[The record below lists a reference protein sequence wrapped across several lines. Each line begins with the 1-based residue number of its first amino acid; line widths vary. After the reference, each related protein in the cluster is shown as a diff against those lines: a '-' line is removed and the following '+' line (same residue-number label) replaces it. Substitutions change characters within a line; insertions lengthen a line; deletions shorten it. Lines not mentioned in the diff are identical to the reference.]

1 MNHEW
6 LTIATKSSTKSS
18 TKSCSTFKGH
28 KIWCH
33 PHLLLP
39 FIFLLHI
46 TCFSEK
52 KVGSF
57 PSFTYFSHF
66 LAFAPL
72 MTWVLVHWS
81 LYHASLHKMLAT
93 NTHTHTHTHTIQLS
107 QLWEGVQVENSLT
120 SLFESQFFF
129 SVLRVVLDALPKY
142 GGYSIS
148 IHLILSWESVKH
160 MFCDMRHLNSHYLI
174 FHP

>member
-1 MNHEW
+1 MVPPS
-6 LTIATKSSTKSS
+6 LTITFYFSSTYNLFFRKKGWLISILYILLAF
-18 TKSCSTFKGH
+18 SCFCTFDDMGPCSLEPVPCLPAQNAGH
-28 KIWCH
+28 KH
-33 PHLLLP
+33 
-39 FIFLLHI
+39 
-46 TCFSEK
+46 
-52 KVGSF
+52 
-57 PSFTYFSHF
+57 
-66 LAFAPL
+66 
-72 MTWVLVHWS
+72 
-81 LYHASLHKMLAT
+81 
-93 NTHTHTHTHTIQLS
+93 THTHTHTHTIQLS